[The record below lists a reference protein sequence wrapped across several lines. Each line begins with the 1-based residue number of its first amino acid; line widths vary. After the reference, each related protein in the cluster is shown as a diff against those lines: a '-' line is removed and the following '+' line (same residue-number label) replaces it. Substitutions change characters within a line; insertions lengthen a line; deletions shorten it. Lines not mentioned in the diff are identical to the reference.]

1 MIRTIE
7 AIIDER
13 GNVKLL
19 EPVPNSRLCDRAFV
33 TILEEAPVVSVNETA
48 LLSEPALAKDWNRP
62 EEEMAWSHLRHSG
75 MLVPFPFSDLS
86 QAKLRPAVV
95 LADAGRGDWI
105 LCQITEQPLRRF
117 ACH

>member
-19 EPVPNSRLCDRAFV
+19 EPVQLSSMRRAFV
-33 TILEEAPVVSVNETA
+33 TILEEAPVVAVNETA

-62 EEEMAWSHLRHSG
+62 EEEMAWSHLQQDR
-75 MLVPFPFSDLS
+75 
-86 QAKLRPAVV
+86 
-95 LADAGRGDWI
+95 
-105 LCQITEQPLRRF
+105 
-117 ACH
+117 

>member
-19 EPVPNSRLCDRAFV
+19 EPVQLSSMRRAFV

-62 EEEMAWSHLRHSG
+62 EEEMAWSHLQQDR
-75 MLVPFPFSDLS
+75 
-86 QAKLRPAVV
+86 
-95 LADAGRGDWI
+95 
-105 LCQITEQPLRRF
+105 
-117 ACH
+117 